1 MSNRRNYLEL
11 KIFGFEA
18 DAQGWGLAAL
28 VTIAAF
34 YYFQEPLLSNI
45 SVWLVW

>member
-1 MSNRRNYLEL
+1 MSNRRNYLKL

-28 VTIAAF
+28 IIVAAL
-34 YYFQEPLLSNI
+34 YYYSEPLLSKI
-45 SVWLVW
+45 TLWLIW

>member
-1 MSNRRNYLEL
+1 MANRRNYLKL

-28 VTIAAF
+28 VIIAST
-34 YYFQEPLLSNI
+34 YYFQDPLI
-45 SVWLVW
+45 SKISLWLVW